1 MARVIR
7 RLSEV
12 VAQQRVR
19 RAQREEERRRA
30 NGNGDVDGQN
40 GEYRAATGSDD
51 QNQDSENREG
61 EAGADEEAV
70 GPRTAVA

>member
-7 RLSEV
+7 RLSEII
-12 VAQQRVR
+12 AQRRVR
-19 RAQREEERRRA
+19 QSLREDERRS
-30 NGNGDVDGQN
+30 VDGRN
-40 GEYRAATGSDD
+40 GEDVGTTTDSNE
-51 QNQDSENREG
+51 QNQDAENREG